1 MESIGRPTSLRQ
13 VKILAALLIGPTGE
27 GIPDPKV
34 HLGQDL
40 YSENHGMGEK
50 IVKKLIDEDQER
62 NGVFKILSHSS
73 IFLNVF
79 RIFNGR
85 FNSNFTNYGQII
97 VQWVEFNIKQT
108 LCLYILRNFDFCV
121 QNGRHDVIKLIFF
134 VKSEKNRVFVWI
146 FIRQTHRHIDTQ
158 KLKVNKLK
166 VKLI

>member
-13 VKILAALLIGPTGE
+13 VKILAALLIGSTGE

-85 FNSNFTNYGQII
+85 FNSNCINYGQII
-97 VQWVEFNIKQT
+97 VQWVELNIKRPSVYT
-108 LCLYILRNFDFCV
+108 FCE
-121 QNGRHDVIKLIFF
+121 ILIFVSKMAAGLIHF
-134 VKSEKNRVFVWI
+134 GLKIS
-146 FIRQTHRHIDTQ
+146 IDVADFQ
-158 KLKVNKLK
+158 QQVIL
-166 VKLI
+166 